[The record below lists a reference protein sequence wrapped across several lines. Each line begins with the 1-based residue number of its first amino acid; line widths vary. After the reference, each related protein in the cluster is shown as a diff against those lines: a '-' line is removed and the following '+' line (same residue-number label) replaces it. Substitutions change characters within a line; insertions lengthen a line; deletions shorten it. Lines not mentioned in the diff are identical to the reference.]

1 MQIVGDYPNIHKF
14 VANIVHKTKDVKREY
29 YDRVIGEF
37 VDQYLLVDGDAENV
51 RQQQQLEQR
60 ARRVVA
66 DHSYCS
72 RAENLT
78 VVPSGEIPEED
89 EDRVLNY
96 GLRVLE
102 SVMLILQLK
111 DTSREGDGT
120 RASVNEKVLMSHFKS
135 QNTYSKYALE
145 MLTSVAQKELILSP
159 RLAEVVRRERFVNW
173 RGGAGNNMDDDT
185 AIEICNCLTKSM
197 VRDMGANKTE
207 HEINMVPRASVGI
220 KNIISNFDDVS
231 HIVPNSSKH
240 TVRSSY
246 KDELN
251 MTQDLRKIRPF
262 RRASGRQHPSF
273 PTISKSALSGLNMEE
288 YCKWVKKHVKQLTS
302 GIEN

>member
-1 MQIVGDYPNIHKF
+1 
-14 VANIVHKTKDVKREY
+14 
-29 YDRVIGEF
+29 
-37 VDQYLLVDGDAENV
+37 
-51 RQQQQLEQR
+51 
-60 ARRVVA
+60 
-66 DHSYCS
+66 
-72 RAENLT
+72 
-78 VVPSGEIPEED
+78 
-89 EDRVLNY
+89 
-96 GLRVLE
+96 
-102 SVMLILQLK
+102 
-111 DTSREGDGT
+111 
-120 RASVNEKVLMSHFKS
+120 MSHFKS
-135 QNTYSKYALE
+135 QNTYSKFALE

-159 RLAEVVRRERFVNW
+159 RLAEVVRREPFVNW

-185 AIEICNCLTKSM
+185 TIEICNCLTKSM

-207 HEINMVPRASVGI
+207 HAINMVSRASVGI

-246 KDELN
+246 KDGLN
-251 MTQDLRKIRPF
+251 IIQDLRKIRPF